1 MKLTNLKTFAL
12 LMCMALVIS
21 SCFEDRE
28 ILFEETQIEFENAVI
43 LARATGEIFPII
55 NLTRTSGTPNY
66 QINLIGRHLASVQ
79 AVSFSIEEVPARL
92 LNANTIRAEQG
103 VHFTLN
109 GNSFSFPEN
118 TSTTNFNGLSIV
130 PGFPAQAGRT
140 ALLIIRLDGNENI
153 TPSENFRRLGF
164 RINLN

>member
-1 MKLTNLKTFAL
+1 MKLMNIKTTVL

-21 SCFEDRE
+21 SCFDDRE
-28 ILFEETQIEFENAVI
+28 ILFEETQIEFESAVT

-55 NLTRTSGTPNY
+55 NLTRASGTPNY
-66 QINLIGRHLASVQ
+66 QVNLIGSHLAS
-79 AVSFSIEEVPARL
+79 AEAISFSVEEVPDRL

-103 VHFTLN
+103 VHYTLS
-109 GNSFSFPEN
+109 GNSFSFPVN

-140 ALLIIRLDGNENI
+140 ALLIIKLDGNENVK
-153 TPSENFRRLGF
+153 PSENFRRLAF
-164 RINLN
+164 RISLN